1 MSNLS
6 YLSPVPSLAQRFI
19 IVYTENIRKGACVMR
34 SIYRVRGGCTLCA
47 MCYYVCPTK
56 AISLKPNVT
65 AVIDAEKCI
74 GCGQCA
80 DNCQVEAIVR
90 VERKT
95 DIH

>member
-1 MSNLS
+1 
-6 YLSPVPSLAQRFI
+6 
-19 IVYTENIRKGACVMR
+19 MR
-34 SIYRVRGGCTLCA
+34 CIYRVRGGCTLCA

-80 DNCQVEAIVR
+80 DNCQAEAIVR

>member
-1 MSNLS
+1 
-6 YLSPVPSLAQRFI
+6 
-19 IVYTENIRKGACVMR
+19 
-34 SIYRVRGGCTLCA
+34 

-80 DNCQVEAIVR
+80 DNCQAEAIVR